1 MAALDSI
8 RQALSRW
15 RLTWWNVLSILL
27 ILGFVS
33 WRVHSWPYSDDPT
46 SADNVAAL
54 EEEAEALRTEL
65 EALSD
70 EGDLEP
76 RSTESIGREFR
87 RFVAQASS
95 SLDKANGLLH
105 LVKYELEKEDGGL
118 MHMWFS
124 QAVAELRSARHQV
137 NIVRRTLNRMRE
149 PHEP

>member
-1 MAALDSI
+1 VAALESI

-33 WRVHSWPYSDDPT
+33 WRVHSWPYSADPT

-76 RSTESIGREFR
+76 RSTEPIGREFR

-95 SLDKANGLLH
+95 SLDQTLGRLH
-105 LVKYELEKEDGGL
+105 LVSYELEKEDGGL
-118 MHMWFS
+118 MHCGS
-124 QAVAELRSARHQV
+124 PRLS
-137 NIVRRTLNRMRE
+137 
-149 PHEP
+149 PS